1 MNGVSSPRKGQTLKF
16 FEWSYGE
23 VPVPNLL
30 TIGALTIG
38 LAAGAG
44 LLWAWLGNVVIVVML
59 ALVLGLLAVQ
69 QATIYYTHHQIEALH
84 SIHRLIDLRAPLPAF
99 RSWNITPDL
108 AAVITGLILERKPQL
123 VVEVGGGLSSI
134 VAGYLA
140 EKQGGRIV
148 AFDHL
153 AEFAGKTA
161 DTIAQH
167 GLDGV
172 VEIRH
177 APLTPVK
184 LGGQT
189 WQWYDL
195 AQFEDLHG
203 IDLLFIDGPPNTT
216 QAMARYPALP
226 LLFDRLSE
234 NAVIVLD
241 DAGRVAE
248 KRAVARWLEE
258 FPTLS
263 AERLIT
269 KRGSVVLR
277 RETASPAGAMP
288 VPGLPPRRRREG

>member
-1 MNGVSSPRKGQTLKF
+1 MKF
-16 FEWSYGE
+16 FEWIYGE

-38 LAAGAG
+38 LAVGAG
-44 LLWAWLGNVVIVVML
+44 LLWVWLGNVVIVVML

-84 SIHRLIDLRAPLPAF
+84 SIHGLVDLRAPLPAF

-134 VAGYLA
+134 VGGYLV
-140 EKQGGRIV
+140 QQNGGRIV

-153 AEFAGKTA
+153 AEFATKTA

-167 GLDGV
+167 GLNDV
-172 VEIRH
+172 VEVRH
-177 APLTPVK
+177 APLTPVQ
-184 LGGQT
+184 LGDRS
-189 WQWYDL
+189 WQWYDTS
-195 AQFEDLHG
+195 QFEDLHG

-248 KRAVARWLEE
+248 KRAVERWLQE
-258 FPTLS
+258 FPSLS

-269 KRGSVVLR
+269 KRGGVVLR
-277 RETASPAGAMP
+277 RETSSPSGEMA
-288 VPGLPPRRRREG
+288 VPRVAQGRKRSEG